1 MSNSKRTFFAIIS
14 KIRLKRSAYVYN
26 KKINRLI
33 HKTKVPTLNAGTK
46 KEILKRFA
54 QYGFSNISLKWHQ
67 YYSGMH
73 GSVHSDFVPENLFY
87 GHIEP
92 ALNRV
97 PLYPA
102 WEDKASM
109 EKFVDASL
117 TPNTLLKNCNGFY
130 YINGEII
137 TLEEAI
143 AFCSNLHQFVI
154 KPSMGTWGGQSVRK
168 IVLDDTSDKKKLLLE
183 LFKEYKKDFVIQEI
197 LKQSPELARFNPTSI
212 NTMRIM
218 SFLRPSGVVV
228 LSKLLRT
235 GKEGSFTDNTASG
248 GVAFGVNENGKLTDF
263 GIDEFGIKTRNLS
276 DDDKFKDFVFPQNE
290 KIKATIEKVHKQMP
304 YFKLVSWD
312 VMVTDRSEV
321 KIIEFNTFGQG
332 INLHQI
338 TNGPLFREYFDEIME
353 IAKDYDKVADVMSYP
368 G

>member
-1 MSNSKRTFFAIIS
+1 MSTSKRIFFAINS
-14 KIRLKRSAYVYN
+14 KIRLKRLAYVYN
-26 KKINRLI
+26 KKINKLI
-33 HKTKVPTLNAGTK
+33 RKTKVPKLSPKTK
-46 KEILKRFA
+46 KEILERYAKC
-54 QYGFSNISLKWHQ
+54 GFSKISLKWHQ

-73 GSVHSDFVPENLFY
+73 GNVQVDFVPENLFY

-109 EKFVDASL
+109 EKFIDDSL

-130 YINGEII
+130 YINDEIKP
-137 TLEEAI
+137 LEEAI
-143 AFCSNLHQFVI
+143 AFCSKLNHFVI
-154 KPSMGTWGGQSVRK
+154 KPSMGTWGGNRVKK
-168 IVLDDTSDKKKLLLE
+168 IELNTSNDKKKCLEE

-197 LKQSPELARFNPTSI
+197 LKQSPELVKFNPSSI
-212 NTMRIM
+212 NTIRVV
-218 SFLRPSGVVV
+218 SYLRPSEVVI
-228 LSKLLRT
+228 LSSIFRI
-235 GKEGSFTDNTASG
+235 GKKGLFTDNTAMG
-248 GVAFGVNENGKLTDF
+248 GVACGVDKNGSIRDFGV
-263 GIDEFGIKTRNLS
+263 DEFGIKTTETKNGVKLG
-276 DDDKFKDFVFPQNE
+276 DFVIPAYD
-290 KIKATIEKVHKQMP
+290 KIVATIKKVHKQMP

-312 VMVTDRSEV
+312 VMVNDKSEV

-338 TNGPLFREYFDEIME
+338 ANGPLFGNYFDEIMKT
-353 IAKDYDKVADVMSYP
+353 AKNYDKVADVMTYP